1 MKGVDKIK
9 NSKQV
14 LRKLALGS
22 VTDAVR
28 LLLCSDSLSGSELE
42 KMDLLCVS
50 AMKSSGG
57 KICEIKFC
65 DRLKALQMLS
75 EVESEKGNAVS
86 DFTQALK
93 AGAEKLE

>member
-1 MKGVDKIK
+1 MKGVDKIR

-28 LLLCSDSLSGSELE
+28 LLLCSDSLSGGELE
-42 KMDLLCVS
+42 KMDLLCIAS
-50 AMKSSGG
+50 MKSSGG

-75 EVESEKGNAVS
+75 EIESEKENAVT

-93 AGAEKLE
+93 AGAENLG